1 MGFPFDFIGE
11 DDMTELINSANKVTL
26 LQRTDGFGNS
36 APTLTLADNS
46 MTLTAGVGT
55 NSGGEIYSPQPLIAS
70 VGVAIGGSVIDL
82 ELVKGGSDMPRPA
95 QGSFTVQGDIMVN
108 ASVRN
113 GMELIHR
120 NITQDRN
127 PSYEYAGGG
136 SFPAEQNV
144 LADDT
149 PLAGASDADITYTL
163 TSTPAVVQIDSTM
176 IEYEVEPKVELSGT
190 PAVNSDSLEGVV
202 EITGTDRN
210 DVTIKRVARF
220 SGTLASGD
228 AKSVGGYFKT
238 IESIKCSGFTTATEG
253 GVTVDDNATK
263 VTYEPYDLAISDYLD
278 MELDIGNLV
287 PFGFF
292 SGVVNGVG
300 FNFTRDAVVQY
311 TLGCLFGQVNIRE
324 SLIGAA
330 TVPAI
335 PATIEKADS
344 EVFVGT
350 QCEVEVDGTIIPL
363 DSAALNMS
371 QNYVP
376 SPYIGKTIW
385 PKKPRRSGYRT
396 LNLNLTFPAT
406 VDNNWLQYFQA
417 HADFENVIVRA
428 KDGAEGTSGKFG
440 GIIEW
445 SFYNLVLSESPAI
458 STPGQDVA
466 SQSAALMPYSDNEDA
481 AFNIA
486 QIQNGY
492 ERLYRYA

>member
-11 DDMTELINSANKVTL
+11 DDMTELINSANKVVL

-36 APTLTLADNS
+36 APTLTLAVNG
-46 MTLTAGVGT
+46 TTVGANT
-55 NSGGEIYSPQPLIAS
+55 GGEIYSPQPLIAS

-127 PSYEYAGGG
+127 PAAEYAGGG
-136 SFPAEQNV
+136 SFPGEHEV
-144 LADDT
+144 LDATT
-149 PLAGASDADITYTL
+149 PLADTNDADITYDDT
-163 TSTPAVVQIDSTM
+163 TTPAIVDIPAG
-176 IEYEVEPKVELSGT
+176 IEYEVEPKVTLKGT

-202 EITGTDRN
+202 EITGRDRN

-220 SGTLASGD
+220 SGTLAAD
-228 AKSVGGYFKT
+228 DTKSVGGYFKA
-238 IESIKCSGFTTATEG
+238 IESVKCSGFTTATLGE
-253 GVTVDDNATK
+253 VTVEDLATR

-311 TLGCLFGQVNIRE
+311 TLGCLFGQVNIRQ
-324 SLIGAA
+324 SLTGGAA
-330 TVPAI
+330 VPAI

-428 KDGAEGTSGKFG
+428 KDGAEGTNGKFG

-445 SFYNLVLSESPAI
+445 HFYNLVLSESPAI

-466 SQSAALMPYSDNEDA
+466 SQSATLMPYSDNEDA
-481 AFNIA
+481 AFNIV
-486 QIQNGY
+486 QIQNDY

>member
-1 MGFPFDFIGE
+1 MGFPFDFIDE
-11 DDMTELINSANKVTL
+11 NDMTELINSNNKVTL
-26 LQRTDGFGNS
+26 LQRTGGFGS
-36 APTLTLADNS
+36 DAPTLTLAANG
-46 MTLTAGVGT
+46 MTVGSNT
-55 NSGGEIYSPQPLIAS
+55 GGEIYSPQPLIAS
-70 VGVAIGGSVIDL
+70 VGVALGGSVVDL

-95 QGSFTVQGDIMVN
+95 QASFTVQGDIIVN

-127 PSYEYAGGG
+127 PEMEYAGGG
-136 SFPAEQNV
+136 SFPAEHEV
-144 LADDT
+144 VAAEALA
-149 PLAGASDADITYTL
+149 LASDADK
-163 TSTPAVVQIDSTM
+163 STNDFTIVAIPAG

-202 EITGTDRN
+202 TITGEDRN
-210 DVTIKRVARF
+210 GVEIKRVARF

-238 IESIKCSGFTTATEG
+238 ITGVESTGFTTATEG
-253 GVTVDDNATK
+253 KVTVDDNATR
-263 VTYEPYDLAISDYLD
+263 VTYEPYDLEISDYLD

-311 TLGCLFGQVNIRE
+311 TLGCLFGEVAIRE
-324 SLIGAA
+324 SLVRAE

-350 QCEVEVDGTIIPL
+350 QCEVEVDGTVIPL
-363 DSAALNMS
+363 DSAAMNMS
-371 QNYVP
+371 QNYIP
-376 SPYIGKTIW
+376 GPYIGKTIW

-406 VDNNWLQYFQA
+406 EQNNWLQYFQA

-428 KDGAEGTSGKFG
+428 KDGVTGTNGKFG
-440 GIIEW
+440 GVIEW
-445 SFYNLVLSESPAI
+445 SFNQLVLSESPAI

-466 SQSAALMPYSDNEDA
+466 SQSATLMPYSDNEDA
-481 AFNIA
+481 AFNIV

-492 ERLYRYA
+492 ERLHRYV

>member
-36 APTLTLADNS
+36 APTLTKAVNG
-46 MTLTAGVGT
+46 TAVDANT
-55 NSGGEIYSPQPLIAS
+55 GGDIYSPQPLIAS

-127 PSYEYAGGG
+127 PTAEYAGGG
-136 SFPAEQNV
+136 SFPAPHEV
-144 LADDT
+144 VAAEALA
-149 PLAGASDADITYTL
+149 LANDADK
-163 TSTPAVVQIDSTM
+163 STGDFTIVDIPAG
-176 IEYEVEPKVELSGT
+176 IEYEVEPIVELSGT

-202 EITGTDRN
+202 TIIGTDRN
-210 DVTIKRVARF
+210 DVVIKRVARF
-220 SGTLASGD
+220 SGTLASGEEQ
-228 AKSVGGYFKT
+228 KVGGYFKT
-238 IESIKCSGFTTATEG
+238 ITGVESTGFTTATEG
-253 GVTVDDNATK
+253 SVTVDDNATR

-300 FNFTRDAVVQY
+300 FNFTREQVVQY
-311 TLGCLFGQVNIRE
+311 TLGCLFGEVAIRE
-324 SLIGAA
+324 SLVRAE
-330 TVPAI
+330 TVPTI

-344 EVFVGT
+344 QVFVGT
-350 QCEVEVDGTIIPL
+350 QCEVEVDGVCIPL

-371 QNYVP
+371 QAYVP
-376 SPYIGKTIW
+376 SPYISKTIW

-428 KDGAEGTSGKFG
+428 RDGVLGTNGSFG
-440 GIIEW
+440 GVIEW
-445 SFYNLVLSESPAI
+445 SFDNLVLSEAPAI
-458 STPGQDVA
+458 STPGQDVV
-466 SQSAALMPYSDNEDA
+466 SQSATLMPYSDNEDA
-481 AFNIA
+481 AYSIA
-486 QIQNGY
+486 SIQNGY
-492 ERLYRYA
+492 EMLFRYA